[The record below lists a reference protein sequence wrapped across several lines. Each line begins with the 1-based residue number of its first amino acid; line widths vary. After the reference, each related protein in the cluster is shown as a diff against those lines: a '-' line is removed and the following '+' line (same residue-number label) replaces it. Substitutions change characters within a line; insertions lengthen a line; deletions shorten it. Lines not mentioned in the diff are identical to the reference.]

1 MRFSL
6 FRLTDIIE
14 NFIIYL
20 ICFTSISIFKFLSF
34 LNFGNSPILRS
45 FFKNIIDYE
54 LIICTF
60 LSFIIVI
67 FHYQFIKKKKTE
79 VYCRILVGDNNKKIT
94 IRYIFHAFSILVS
107 SFLLSIILNYYLRID
122 IYVNIY
128 LLLIFTIYILI
139 SASQVFKK

>member
-20 ICFTSISIFKFLSF
+20 ICFTSISIFKFLSS

-67 FHYQFIKKKKTE
+67 FHYQFIKKK
-79 VYCRILVGDNNKKIT
+79 D
-94 IRYIFHAFSILVS
+94 
-107 SFLLSIILNYYLRID
+107 
-122 IYVNIY
+122 
-128 LLLIFTIYILI
+128 
-139 SASQVFKK
+139 